1 MKAKWKPWKPGS
13 SKREFSWT
21 VEFYYFIKEQ
31 LISLLGFREKT
42 IREFINEYERLG
54 YKAPRPIKGRE
65 KAFVFTANG
74 LTVIVYITFDEKNW
88 CWREKG
94 TDQMW
99 VIIVKGDLLKFSN
112 PIKRTKYC
120 HEYLIDYAAINKK
133 RILNRPLCPKCHD
146 DMEIKIRS
154 HRHEVNGKICKT
166 YSYYWGCPNKKNRHP
181 NGRFSKSWDY
191 GLSDK
196 AKNFVRTKRKSRER
210 YRRKQKMEGKPFGRA
225 RERRKLWK
233 ITRPENIK
241 K

>member
-74 LTVIVYITFDEKNW
+74 LTVIVYTTFDEKNW

-120 HEYLIDYAAINKK
+120 HEYLIDYAAI
-133 RILNRPLCPKCHD
+133 RQ
-146 DMEIKIRS
+146 KISYGRKEKAENDIDGS
-154 HRHEVNGKICKT
+154 RKWKGNLLAGPESVESSGK
-166 YSYYWGCPNKKNRHP
+166 
-181 NGRFSKSWDY
+181 
-191 GLSDK
+191 
-196 AKNFVRTKRKSRER
+196 
-210 YRRKQKMEGKPFGRA
+210 
-225 RERRKLWK
+225 
-233 ITRPENIK
+233 
-241 K
+241 